1 VVINL
6 FAEWSRIQTSKFVG
20 EVNWAKYFGPAVGP

>member
-6 FAEWSRIQTSKFVG
+6 FAEWSQIQTSKFVG
-20 EVNWAKYFGPAVGP
+20 ELNWAKL